1 MPDLAALPQTME
13 LVAVADQNLKEWVAT
28 AGLVKVKP
36 GSGGVPAAQPKP
48 CKAAAQPRKRSPS
61 E

>member
-1 MPDLAALPQTME
+1 M
-13 LVAVADQNLKEWVAT
+13 ADQNLKEWVAT

-48 CKAAAQPRKRSPS
+48 RKAAAQPRKRSPG